1 MNIVKN
7 LLTCIA
13 LLFIISTGVY
23 ADDSDRTKC
32 NYKDGKKCHEK
43 MWRKKDMWKQ
53 RPMHKM
59 FGGPM
64 MRMGP
69 PPPPPM
75 IGMGGPFAMIET
87 KGRLFLYNKKTGDVW
102 LCNAFKKICEQL
114 FVENKD
120 ID

>member
-23 ADDSDRTKC
+23 ADDNDRTKC

-64 MRMGP
+64 M
-69 PPPPPM
+69 
-75 IGMGGPFAMIET
+75 GMEGPFTMIEAQS
-87 KGRLFLYNKKTGDVW
+87 RLFLYNKKTGDVW
-102 LCNAFKKICEQL
+102 VCNAFKKICEQL
-114 FVENKD
+114 IVENKNK
-120 ID
+120 

>member
-32 NYKDGKKCHEK
+32 NYKDGEKCQKK

-53 RPMHKM
+53 RSMHKM
-59 FGGPM
+59 FG
-64 MRMGP
+64 
-69 PPPPPM
+69 
-75 IGMGGPFAMIET
+75 MGGPFDMIEAQ
-87 KGRLFLYNKKTGDVW
+87 GRLFLYNKKTGDVW
-102 LCNAFKKICEQL
+102 ACNAFKKICEQL
-114 FVENKD
+114 VVENKD
-120 ID
+120 MD